1 MRFFYAL
8 RYFHVVS
15 VVPALFVA
23 GFAVTVAAAAIRLT
37 SDPSSAVDALTP
49 VLLLQLFAAS
59 SGFRV
64 AARRGHYDLLLTSGA
79 SRHEIALAHCLAT
92 VLPGLVAWTCVA
104 LLEAAASHGSSLRA
118 AAAGS
123 VVAFLGTSFLAWA
136 AAIPLS
142 RATAAMVWL
151 LIMTIPP
158 VARIASPVQWL
169 GTTPA
174 HSMLALLVMGVV
186 VAAEVAMACAWIAR
200 MSIPLE
206 GSQ

>member
-1 MRFFYAL
+1 MRFFYAF
-8 RYFHVVS
+8 RYFQVVS

-37 SDPSSAVDALTP
+37 SDPASAVDALTP

-79 SRHEIALAHCLAT
+79 SRRQIALAHCLAT
-92 VLPGLVAWTCVA
+92 VLPGIVAWGCVA

-136 AAIPLS
+136 TAIPLS

-151 LIMTIPP
+151 LVMTIPP
-158 VARIASPVQWL
+158 VARVVSPVQWI
-169 GTTPA
+169 GATPT
-174 HSMLALLVMGVV
+174 HPMLALLFTGTVIAV
-186 VAAEVAMACAWIAR
+186 EIAMACVWISR